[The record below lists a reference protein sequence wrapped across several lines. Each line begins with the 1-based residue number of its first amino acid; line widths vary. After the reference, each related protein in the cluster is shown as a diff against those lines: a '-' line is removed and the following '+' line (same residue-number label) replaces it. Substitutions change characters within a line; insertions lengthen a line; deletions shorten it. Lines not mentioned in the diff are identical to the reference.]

1 MLDRCVVSEQSLDFS
16 NFPNLQEVYF
26 GFTVNCAGG
35 GLLWIPMAL
44 STLKRSTSPRLSSL
58 RLDCVGSPIEQSVV
72 SLIEDMGNDLL
83 SIANEFIRINHEFK
97 GAVNPTV
104 VRDSGFEVVLDALDV
119 SFRSR
124 AVNITS

>member
-1 MLDRCVVSEQSLDFS
+1 
-16 NFPNLQEVYF
+16 
-26 GFTVNCAGG
+26 
-35 GLLWIPMAL
+35 MAL

-104 VRDSGFEVVLDALDV
+104 VRDSGFEVVLDALNV
-119 SFRSR
+119 SFRFR